1 MKSLSI
7 LLLLAT
13 LSSILI
19 GALFAVT
26 PTAAGTNSPN
36 SATEIQDL
44 EQAPDFSA
52 TDATEDAPV
61 AELQIEVNLTESEA
75 SPAPSQEDT
84 PETSQEERNL
94 FEPGAVMS
102 VAFTTESLQKESIP
116 ETGSHIETQTETAAP
131 AVAATGIDLVSFIES
146 VSSGSANQVTGVYA
160 DGALALRVGQ
170 QPNSDPAFITGQT
183 GEVTQ
188 FGLASTYGSLGL
200 LGHNYLSGGDFFSVS
215 EGQIITL
222 VYGDGRI
229 ESYQVQAIRSFEAL
243 QPNSVH
249 SNFVDLDFGGQLSA
263 SDLFRMMYDQ
273 DDTLVL
279 QTCIANHGISTWGRL
294 FVVATPLV
302 S

>member
-26 PTAAGTNSPN
+26 PTAAGSNSPN
-36 SATEIQDL
+36 SASEIQDFDHI
-44 EQAPDFSA
+44 PDFSA
-52 TDATEDAPV
+52 AEAVEDTPL
-61 AELQIEVNLTESEA
+61 AELQIEASQAESEA
-75 SPAPSQEDT
+75 APQNAQKEANQFD
-84 PETSQEERNL
+84 
-94 FEPGAVMS
+94 PGALMS

-116 ETGSHIETQTETAAP
+116 ETGANLSSENLEVAP
-131 AVAATGIDLVSFIES
+131 APEAGIDLVSFVES
-146 VSSGSANQVTGVYA
+146 VSSGSASQVTGVYA

-170 QPNSDPAFITGQT
+170 QPSSDPAFITGQN

-200 LGHNYLSGGDFFSVS
+200 LGHNYLAGGNFFNVA
-215 EGQIITL
+215 EGQIISL

-249 SNFVDLDFGGQLSA
+249 SNFVDLDFGGQMSA

-294 FVVATPLV
+294 FVVATPVV